1 MDYTGQK
8 IEKYLVKRLIGE
20 GGMASVY
27 EAEHEVLGTKAA
39 IKILNPVLT
48 ASADIRERF
57 MNEAKMMAS
66 FQHTNITKI
75 IDFEETDTFLA
86 IIIEYLEG
94 QDLSERIES
103 GAKLS
108 ENEITSIFEQTL
120 SAFQYAHEKGVIHR
134 DIKPSNI
141 YLLPNGKV
149 KILDFGIAKL
159 FGQGN
164 EKTQAGTQ
172 MGTPIYMSPE
182 QVKADKSI
190 DHRSDIYSLGVTLYF
205 ALNGK
210 PPYDSDGA
218 SQFDIFNKIVYEPL
232 PELTGDSKL
241 IAMVKKACQKD
252 RDQRYQS
259 CEEWLEDLRAI
270 QTGSSF
276 ADVKPPLKPEES
288 VHKKT
293 KIEEPNQLV
302 GKVEIKNTNN
312 PNSTNIAPQSS
323 GAALTSLITGIIG
336 LFLSWIPLF
345 GFLLGLISIILGAV
359 GQKDKQKLPSANKS
373 SGIAGIVLGSI
384 TLIIGI
390 IFSLTTLFVL
400 FGNDGVNV
408 ASANDSKIENLTE
421 FPSLEIGNQIWMT
434 ENLNVDKFRN
444 GDPIPEAKTDEEWEQ
459 AGKEGKPAWCYY
471 HNDPENGVKYGKLY
485 NWYAVNDSR
494 GLTPVGWHIPS
505 DAEWTTLE
513 DHLSEDAGKKI
524 KSKSGWNEEGN
535 GTNSS
540 GFSGLPGGV
549 RENGGSFVGIGYG
562 AVWWSASDS
571 DSSADR
577 AKHRRVNGNDG
588 NLGRSSGGKAAGMS
602 VRCLRD

>member
-48 ASADIRERF
+48 ANADIRERF

-66 FQHTNITKI
+66 FKHTNITKI
-75 IDFEETDTFLA
+75 IDFEETDSFLA
-86 IIIEYLEG
+86 IIMEYLEG
-94 QDLSERIES
+94 QDLSELIDS

-108 ENEITSIFEQTL
+108 DKEISNIFEQTL

-141 YLLPNGKV
+141 YILPNGKV

-259 CEEWLEDLRAI
+259 CEEWLEDLRAL
-270 QTGSSF
+270 QTGSST
-276 ADVKPPLKPEES
+276 VEQKPPVKPEEPI
-288 VHKKT
+288 HERT
-293 KIEEPNQLV
+293 KIEEPIQPVTMGMVEPPKKKSSKIIPIIFISLGVIIILV
-302 GKVEIKNTNN
+302 
-312 PNSTNIAPQSS
+312 
-323 GAALTSLITGIIG
+323 IIG
-336 LFLSWIPLF
+336 SLSN
-345 GFLLGLISIILGAV
+345 
-359 GQKDKQKLPSANKS
+359 QDKSGSTSAN
-373 SGIAGIVLGSI
+373 ATEVE
-384 TLIIGI
+384 T
-390 IFSLTTLFVL
+390 
-400 FGNDGVNV
+400 V
-408 ASANDSKIENLTE
+408 ASDNNIMDTTYNNQPVSIDSTSKNISPTPTVKESGKEQSKIEEKKSSPQIRDPRRKDIANVFWNGAYPLYSLVDDIEIKPDHLGFYPMWSATNENKTPE
-421 FPSLEIGNQIWMT
+421 FIVMSKGDSKP
-434 ENLNVDKFRN
+434 VYKFRSF
-444 GDPIPEAKTDEEWEQ
+444 EECNR
-459 AGKEGKPAWCYY
+459 WC
-471 HNDPENGVKYGKLY
+471 K
-485 NWYAVNDSR
+485 
-494 GLTPVGWHIPS
+494 
-505 DAEWTTLE
+505 
-513 DHLSEDAGKKI
+513 
-524 KSKSGWNEEGN
+524 
-535 GTNSS
+535 
-540 GFSGLPGGV
+540 
-549 RENGGSFVGIGYG
+549 GY
-562 AVWWSASDS
+562 
-571 DSSADR
+571 
-577 AKHRRVNGNDG
+577 
-588 NLGRSSGGKAAGMS
+588 
-602 VRCLRD
+602 

>member
-48 ASADIRERF
+48 ANADIRERF

-75 IDFEETDTFLA
+75 IDFEETDSFLA
-86 IIIEYLEG
+86 IIMEYLEG
-94 QDLSERIES
+94 QDLSELIDS

-141 YLLPNGKV
+141 YILPNGKV
-149 KILDFGIAKL
+149 KVLDFGIAKL

-259 CEEWLEDLRAI
+259 CEEWLEDLRTM
-270 QTGSSF
+270 QTGSGL
-276 ADVKPPLKPEES
+276 ADVKPPVKPEVL
-288 VHKKT
+288 VHEKT
-293 KIEEPNQLV
+293 KIENQINPVTTGVVDPPKKKSSKIIPIIFISLGVIIILV
-302 GKVEIKNTNN
+302 
-312 PNSTNIAPQSS
+312 
-323 GAALTSLITGIIG
+323 LIG
-336 LFLSWIPLF
+336 FLS
-345 GFLLGLISIILGAV
+345 
-359 GQKDKQKLPSANKS
+359 KEDR
-373 SGIAGIVLGSI
+373 SGIASANATEVESVASENMVDTTYNNKSISIDSINSTSKALEFDNEKNQNEKTSGSCVFWTDYDYPEAIDNFFINSIRYPSI
-384 TLIIGI
+384 TKQYQYKPSCGAAGCITVNLPPGTYKYSY
-390 IFSLTTLFVL
+390 SLV
-400 FGNDGVNV
+400 
-408 ASANDSKIENLTE
+408 E
-421 FPSLEIGNQIWMT
+421 LEKSGT
-434 ENLNVDKFRN
+434 F
-444 GDPIPEAKTDEEWEQ
+444 T
-459 AGKEGKPAWCYY
+459 
-471 HNDPENGVKYGKLY
+471 
-485 NWYAVNDSR
+485 
-494 GLTPVGWHIPS
+494 
-505 DAEWTTLE
+505 
-513 DHLSEDAGKKI
+513 I
-524 KSKSGWNEEGN
+524 KSNQCSDQKI
-535 GTNSS
+535 
-540 GFSGLPGGV
+540 L
-549 RENGGSFVGIGYG
+549 GY
-562 AVWWSASDS
+562 
-571 DSSADR
+571 
-577 AKHRRVNGNDG
+577 
-588 NLGRSSGGKAAGMS
+588 
-602 VRCLRD
+602 

>member
-48 ASADIRERF
+48 ANADIRERF

-75 IDFEETDTFLA
+75 IDFEETDSFLA
-86 IIIEYLEG
+86 IIMEYLEG
-94 QDLSERIES
+94 QDLSELIES

-108 ENEITSIFEQTL
+108 DKEISNIFEQTL

-141 YLLPNGKV
+141 YILPNGKV
-149 KILDFGIAKL
+149 KVLDFGIAKL

-210 PPYDSDGA
+210 SPYDSDGA

-232 PELTGDSKL
+232 PELVGESPL
-241 IAMVKKACQKD
+241 FALVKKACQKD

-259 CEEWLEDLRAI
+259 CEEWLEDLIAI
-270 QTGSSF
+270 KTGNDLS
-276 ADVKPPLKPEES
+276 DVKQPVKSEQTAND
-288 VHKKT
+288 KT
-293 KIEEPNQLV
+293 KTEEPIQSAK
-302 GKVEIKNTNN
+302 KVEVKSTNN
-312 PNSTNIAPQSS
+312 QNATNTAPQSS
-323 GAALTSLITGIIG
+323 GAALASLITGIIG
-336 LFLSWIPLF
+336 LFLSWIPFL
-345 GFLLGLISIILGAV
+345 GFFLGLLSIILGAV
-359 GQKDKQKLPSANKS
+359 GQKDKQKLPSSNKS

-384 TLIIGI
+384 TMIIGI
-390 IFSLTTLFVL
+390 IFILLFFISVAAANEFNNLESSDNVTEATYTEYPATDTLMES
-400 FGNDGVNV
+400 NYQD
-408 ASANDSKIENLTE
+408 T
-421 FPSLEIGNQIWMT
+421 
-434 ENLNVDKFRN
+434 
-444 GDPIPEAKTDEEWEQ
+444 
-459 AGKEGKPAWCYY
+459 
-471 HNDPENGVKYGKLY
+471 VKK
-485 NWYAVNDSR
+485 
-494 GLTPVGWHIPS
+494 
-505 DAEWTTLE
+505 
-513 DHLSEDAGKKI
+513 
-524 KSKSGWNEEGN
+524 
-535 GTNSS
+535 
-540 GFSGLPGGV
+540 
-549 RENGGSFVGIGYG
+549 
-562 AVWWSASDS
+562 
-571 DSSADR
+571 
-577 AKHRRVNGNDG
+577 
-588 NLGRSSGGKAAGMS
+588 
-602 VRCLRD
+602 

>member
-8 IEKYLVKRLIGE
+8 IEKYIVKRLIGE

-48 ASADIRERF
+48 ANADIRERF

-75 IDFEETDTFLA
+75 IDFEESDTFLA
-86 IIIEYLEG
+86 IIMEYLEG
-94 QDLSERIES
+94 QDLSELIES

-108 ENEITSIFEQTL
+108 DKEISNIFEQTL

-210 PPYDSDGA
+210 SPYDSDGA

-232 PELTGDSKL
+232 PELAGESPL
-241 IAMVKKACQKD
+241 FALVKKACHKD

-259 CEEWLEDLRAI
+259 CEEWLEDLKAI
-270 QTGSSF
+270 NKGNDLS
-276 ADVKPPLKPEES
+276 DVKKTVKSEQTAND
-288 VHKKT
+288 KT
-293 KIEEPNQLV
+293 KTEEPIQSAK
-302 GKVEIKNTNN
+302 KVEVKSTNN
-312 PNSTNIAPQSS
+312 QNATNTAPQSS
-323 GAALTSLITGIIG
+323 GAALASLITGIIG
-336 LFLSWIPLF
+336 LFLSWIPFL
-345 GFLLGLISIILGAV
+345 GFFLGLISIILGAV
-359 GQKDKQKLPSANKS
+359 GQKDKQKLPSSNKS

-384 TLIIGI
+384 TMIIGI
-390 IFSLTTLFVL
+390 TFILLFFIGVAAANEFNNLESSDNVTEATYTEYPATDNAVEELQQNSISDTINSSVSKQSTTKSSQDLSKNETRKEEKSKKVNNDINFNGLPYVVSSIKINPSPRQGSQNVFFDKRYTLFDQTYQNTPI
-400 FGNDGVNV
+400 FPVN
-408 ASANDSKIENLTE
+408 K
-421 FPSLEIGNQIWMT
+421 
-434 ENLNVDKFRN
+434 
-444 GDPIPEAKTDEEWEQ
+444 
-459 AGKEGKPAWCYY
+459 
-471 HNDPENGVKYGKLY
+471 
-485 NWYAVNDSR
+485 
-494 GLTPVGWHIPS
+494 
-505 DAEWTTLE
+505 
-513 DHLSEDAGKKI
+513 
-524 KSKSGWNEEGN
+524 
-535 GTNSS
+535 
-540 GFSGLPGGV
+540 
-549 RENGGSFVGIGYG
+549 
-562 AVWWSASDS
+562 
-571 DSSADR
+571 
-577 AKHRRVNGNDG
+577 NGNIVYQIYYSSNENPKPFYG
-588 NLGRSSGGKAAGMS
+588 EFTPEQLERHLFYKFKNLESCMVFCNSR
-602 VRCLRD
+602 

>member
-48 ASADIRERF
+48 ANADIRERF

-66 FQHTNITKI
+66 FKHTNITKI
-75 IDFEETDTFLA
+75 IDFEETDSFLA
-86 IIIEYLEG
+86 IIMEYLEG
-94 QDLSERIES
+94 QDLSELIDS

-108 ENEITSIFEQTL
+108 DKEISNIFEQTL

-141 YLLPNGKV
+141 YILPNGKV
-149 KILDFGIAKL
+149 KVLDFGIAKL

-259 CEEWLEDLRAI
+259 CEEWLEDLLAI
-270 QTGSSF
+270 QTGSST
-276 ADVKPPLKPEES
+276 VGQIPPLKPEEP
-288 VHKKT
+288 VYEKT
-293 KIEEPNQLV
+293 KIKEPSHRT
-302 GKVEIKNTNN
+302 GKEAVENTQYAVVSPKKNSKNTKK
-312 PNSTNIAPQSS
+312 
-323 GAALTSLITGIIG
+323 LIIISAVVILVLAIIG
-336 LFLSWIPLF
+336 LFSDQEEIPVATENANSSENSSSN
-345 GFLLGLISIILGAV
+345 ISDTSTIIN
-359 GQKDKQKLPSANKS
+359 STKS
-373 SGIAGIVLGSI
+373 S
-384 TLIIGI
+384 
-390 IFSLTTLFVL
+390 
-400 FGNDGVNV
+400 
-408 ASANDSKIENLTE
+408 
-421 FPSLEIGNQIWMT
+421 
-434 ENLNVDKFRN
+434 
-444 GDPIPEAKTDEEWEQ
+444 
-459 AGKEGKPAWCYY
+459 
-471 HNDPENGVKYGKLY
+471 
-485 NWYAVNDSR
+485 
-494 GLTPVGWHIPS
+494 
-505 DAEWTTLE
+505 
-513 DHLSEDAGKKI
+513 
-524 KSKSGWNEEGN
+524 
-535 GTNSS
+535 NSS
-540 GFSGLPGGV
+540 SNISDTSTIINSTKSSNSAKIIQDTNQNSQTKTEEINFA
-549 RENGGSFVGIGYG
+549 EQ
-562 AVWWSASDS
+562 VWVHS
-571 DSSADR
+571 
-577 AKHRRVNGNDG
+577 KGNFRRTTNRNNLGEIIWLENDG
-588 NLGRSSGGKAAGMS
+588 NFVYYETSYNSTTGSYS
-602 VRCLRD
+602 VYRKNEAHVKLEIFNTYVYYRDKNNQKGFKVYDGQWLKK

>member
-8 IEKYLVKRLIGE
+8 IEKYVVKRLIGE

-48 ASADIRERF
+48 ANADIRERF

-75 IDFEETDTFLA
+75 IDFEETDSFLA
-86 IIIEYLEG
+86 IIMEYLEG
-94 QDLSERIES
+94 QDLSELIDS

-141 YLLPNGKV
+141 YILPNGKV
-149 KILDFGIAKL
+149 KVLDFGIAKL

-270 QTGSSF
+270 QTGISL

-444 GDPIPEAKTDEEWEQ
+444 GDPIPEAKTNEEWER
-459 AGKEGKPAWCYY
+459 AGKNKQPAWCGFDYDT
-471 HNDPENGVKYGKLY
+471 NNVSKYGKLY

-494 GLTPVGWHIPS
+494 GLAPVGWHIPT
-505 DAEWTTLE
+505 DIEWTNLVDFLGGETEARDKLKNSSDWQE
-513 DHLSEDAGKKI
+513 
-524 KSKSGWNEEGN
+524 NGN
-535 GTNSS
+535 GNNTS
-540 GFSGLPGGV
+540 GFSGLPAGT
-549 RENGGSFVGIGYG
+549 RDETGYMEPTG
-562 AVWWSASDS
+562 YYCYWWS
-571 DSSADR
+571 SSEAESGEAWYR
-577 AKHRRVNGNDG
+577 SLYYNNGAALRG
-588 NLGRSSGGKAAGMS
+588 KRSKTYGYS

>member
-1 MDYTGQK
+1 MDYIGQK

-48 ASADIRERF
+48 ANADIRERF

-75 IDFEETDTFLA
+75 IDFEETDKFLA
-86 IIIEYLEG
+86 IIMEYLEG
-94 QDLSERIES
+94 QDLSELIDS

-108 ENEITSIFEQTL
+108 DKEISDIFEQTL

-141 YLLPNGKV
+141 YILPNGKV
-149 KILDFGIAKL
+149 KVLDFGIAKL

-210 PPYDSDGA
+210 SPYDSDGA

-232 PELTGDSKL
+232 PELAGESPL
-241 IAMVKKACQKD
+241 IALVKKACQKD

-259 CEEWLEDLRAI
+259 CEEWLEDLRAL
-270 QTGSSF
+270 QTGSSL
-276 ADVKPPLKPEES
+276 ADVQPPVKPKEL
-288 VHKKT
+288 VHEKT
-293 KIEEPNQLV
+293 KVEEPNQLV

-312 PNSTNIAPQSS
+312 QNTVNVIPQSS

-336 LFLSWIPLF
+336 LFLSWFPFL
-345 GFLLGLISIILGAV
+345 GFFLGLISVILGAV
-359 GQKDKQKLPSANKS
+359 GQKDKQKLPSTNKS

-384 TLIIGI
+384 TMIIGI
-390 IFSLTTLFVL
+390 IFIIIFFIGIAAANEVNNLDESNNATVATQTEYSASNNMIESNSQDTNLRKTHEENKTEPTLINNKEKKEISSKEFNYTVL
-400 FGNDGVNV
+400 HECMSAFDSFYIDGREFNKNEIKITSGNHRCEIIFRDPAEMTVDRISSITHYFPQKDCV
-408 ASANDSKIENLTE
+408 VNLTE
-421 FPSLEIGNQIWMT
+421 
-434 ENLNVDKFRN
+434 
-444 GDPIPEAKTDEEWEQ
+444 
-459 AGKEGKPAWCYY
+459 
-471 HNDPENGVKYGKLY
+471 
-485 NWYAVNDSR
+485 
-494 GLTPVGWHIPS
+494 
-505 DAEWTTLE
+505 
-513 DHLSEDAGKKI
+513 KI
-524 KSKSGWNEEGN
+524 CN
-535 GTNSS
+535 
-540 GFSGLPGGV
+540 
-549 RENGGSFVGIGYG
+549 
-562 AVWWSASDS
+562 
-571 DSSADR
+571 
-577 AKHRRVNGNDG
+577 
-588 NLGRSSGGKAAGMS
+588 
-602 VRCLRD
+602 

>member
-48 ASADIRERF
+48 ANADIRERF

-86 IIIEYLEG
+86 IIMEYLEG
-94 QDLSERIES
+94 QDLSELIDS

-259 CEEWLEDLRAI
+259 CEEWLEDLRALQI
-270 QTGSSF
+270 GSST
-276 ADVKPPLKPEES
+276 VEQKPPVKPEEPI
-288 VHKKT
+288 HERT
-293 KIEEPNQLV
+293 KIEEPIQPVTMGVVEPPKKKSNKIIPITFISLGVIIILV
-302 GKVEIKNTNN
+302 
-312 PNSTNIAPQSS
+312 
-323 GAALTSLITGIIG
+323 IIG
-336 LFLSWIPLF
+336 SLS
-345 GFLLGLISIILGAV
+345 
-359 GQKDKQKLPSANKS
+359 KEDR
-373 SGIAGIVLGSI
+373 SGIASANATEVER
-384 TLIIGI
+384 
-390 IFSLTTLFVL
+390 
-400 FGNDGVNV
+400 V
-408 ASANDSKIENLTE
+408 ASDNNDTTIN
-421 FPSLEIGNQIWMT
+421 NQSVSI
-434 ENLNVDKFRN
+434 
-444 GDPIPEAKTDEEWEQ
+444 
-459 AGKEGKPAWCYY
+459 
-471 HNDPENGVKYGKLY
+471 
-485 NWYAVNDSR
+485 DS
-494 GLTPVGWHIPS
+494 TS
-505 DAEWTTLE
+505 
-513 DHLSEDAGKKI
+513 KKI
-524 KSKSGWNEEGN
+524 KPSKRYSDVGPTPWTSSTKNYSITINGKILQVADCDMPGGSKKYDSYYGNRYLCDEAGSAVDALGN
-535 GTNSS
+535 GWRFPTREEFVQINQQLRLKGMGSFDAESCYFYRTKNYRPIKHGTGMLIKIDATWCWTYYSEGSFMDDGTLYSS
-540 GFSGLPGGV
+540 ACTAGDGGVGKIRVV
-549 RENGGSFVGIGYG
+549 REN
-562 AVWWSASDS
+562 
-571 DSSADR
+571 
-577 AKHRRVNGNDG
+577 
-588 NLGRSSGGKAAGMS
+588 
-602 VRCLRD
+602 

>member
-48 ASADIRERF
+48 ANADIRERF

-66 FQHTNITKI
+66 FKHTNITKI
-75 IDFEETDTFLA
+75 IDFEETDSFLA
-86 IIIEYLEG
+86 IIMEYLEG
-94 QDLSERIES
+94 QDLSELIDS

-108 ENEITSIFEQTL
+108 DKEISNIFEQTL

-141 YLLPNGKV
+141 YILPNGKV
-149 KILDFGIAKL
+149 KVLDFGIAKL

-259 CEEWLEDLRAI
+259 CEEWLEDLRAL
-270 QTGSSF
+270 QTGSST
-276 ADVKPPLKPEES
+276 VEQKPPVKPEEPI
-288 VHKKT
+288 HERT

-312 PNSTNIAPQSS
+312 QNTVNVIPQSS

-336 LFLSWIPLF
+336 LFLSWVPFL
-345 GFLLGLISIILGAV
+345 GFLLGLISVILGAV
-359 GQKDKQKLPSANKS
+359 GQKDKQKLPSTNKS

-384 TLIIGI
+384 TVIIGI
-390 IFSLTTLFVL
+390 IFIFLFFIGVAAANEFNNLESSDNVSEATYTEYPASENAVEELQQNSISDTINSSISNKSTTKSSQDLSKKVNNDINFNGLPYVVSSIKINPSPRQGSQNVFFDKRYTLFDETYQNTPI
-400 FGNDGVNV
+400 FPVN
-408 ASANDSKIENLTE
+408 K
-421 FPSLEIGNQIWMT
+421 
-434 ENLNVDKFRN
+434 
-444 GDPIPEAKTDEEWEQ
+444 
-459 AGKEGKPAWCYY
+459 
-471 HNDPENGVKYGKLY
+471 
-485 NWYAVNDSR
+485 
-494 GLTPVGWHIPS
+494 
-505 DAEWTTLE
+505 
-513 DHLSEDAGKKI
+513 
-524 KSKSGWNEEGN
+524 
-535 GTNSS
+535 
-540 GFSGLPGGV
+540 
-549 RENGGSFVGIGYG
+549 
-562 AVWWSASDS
+562 
-571 DSSADR
+571 
-577 AKHRRVNGNDG
+577 NGNIVYQIYYSSNENPKPFYSEFTPEQLERHLFYKFK
-588 NLGRSSGGKAAGMS
+588 NLESCMVFCNSKR
-602 VRCLRD
+602 